1 MSNRIFLWLVVLAG
15 IVLIGWVYFFKVR
28 SGAPASVGNTVQTT
42 PTPAGS
48 NLGAPETISGTAGNG
63 LEKGGVQARTVVTF
77 TDKGFS
83 PSLATVKVGTTVT
96 FVNESGGQMWV
107 ASDPHPTH
115 TLLPGFD
122 ELKSVGNGGTY
133 DYAFTKVG
141 TWTYHNHINPAVK
154 GTVVVTK

>member
-1 MSNRIFLWLVVLAG
+1 MSNKIFIGLVVLAAG
-15 IVLIGWVYFFKVR
+15 VLVGWFYFKGKTVLPTYLKR
-28 SGAPASVGNTVQTT
+28 TVQTT

-63 LEKGGVQARTVVTF
+63 MEKGDVAARSVVTL

-83 PSLATVKVGTTVT
+83 PSPVTVKAGTTVT
-96 FVNESGGQMWV
+96 FVSESPDPMWV

-122 ELKSVGNGGTY
+122 QLKSVENGGTY
-133 DYAFTKVG
+133 EYTFIKVG
-141 TWTYHNHINPAVK
+141 TWTYHNHMMPAVK
-154 GTVVVTK
+154 GSVVVTE